1 MTTKP
6 RRLVRGSFQNIID
19 CFNRADGESVLDG
32 GVWYLMANSWAEVVG
47 HRLNY
52 YGHSMLPTKQE
63 QILLGAGIIA
73 AFSPQTNW
81 DNNKTMAWRFAET
94 LDKPDWCTDVN
105 YRKAMAIVESGIIS
119 EHRILPVFGDDLEE
133 YIDGCLGKEAFKTRA
148 FFHNIVSPEGA
159 YGPTIDRHAISI
171 YLGKRCNYN
180 ELRRGLEGRA
190 NRTIRG
196 AYMKASKILQVHHN
210 QVQAITWV
218 QWRKELKENK

>member
-47 HRLNY
+47 RRLNH
-52 YGHSMLPTKQE
+52 YGHSILSTKAE
-63 QILLGAGIIA
+63 QILMGAGVIA

-105 YRKAMAIVESGIIS
+105 YRKAILITTAFSDSYSLS
-119 EHRILPVFGDDLEE
+119 ELEE
-133 YIDGCLGKEAFKTRA
+133 YIDGCLGKEAFKTKA
-148 FFHNIVSPEGA
+148 FFHNIVNPDGD

-171 YLGKRCNYN
+171 YLGKRCNYD

>member
-32 GVWYLMANSWAEVVG
+32 GVWYRIANSWAEVVG
-47 HRLNY
+47 SRLNY
-52 YGHSMLPTKQE
+52 YGHAVLSSRWERIVM
-63 QILLGAGIIA
+63 GAGIIS
-73 AFSPQTNW
+73 AFSPQTDW
-81 DNNKTMAWRFAET
+81 DRNKTMAWRFAET
-94 LDKPDWCTDVN
+94 LEKPDWCTDVN
-105 YRKAMAIVESGIIS
+105 YSKVMAIINYPTE
-119 EHRILPVFGDDLEE
+119 PFGLQTTILEE
-133 YIDGCLGKEAFKTRA
+133 YVDGCLGKGAFKTKA

-190 NRTIRG
+190 NRTIRD

-218 QWRKELKENK
+218 QWRKELKGE

>member
-47 HRLNY
+47 RRLNH
-52 YGHSMLPTKQE
+52 YGHSILSTKAE
-63 QILLGAGIIA
+63 QILMGAGVIA

-94 LDKPDWCTDVN
+94 LEKPDWCTDVN
-105 YRKAMAIVESGIIS
+105 YRKALAVVSPENAFYDVD
-119 EHRILPVFGDDLEE
+119 E
-133 YIDGCLGKEAFKTRA
+133 CEAFKTRA
-148 FFHNIVSPEGA
+148 FFHNIVNPDGD
-159 YGPTIDRHAISI
+159 YGPTIDRHAISV
-171 YLGKRCNYN
+171 YLGKRCNYD

>member
-47 HRLNY
+47 RRLNH
-52 YGHSMLPTKQE
+52 YGHSILSTKAE
-63 QILLGAGIIA
+63 QILMGAGVIA

-94 LDKPDWCTDVN
+94 LDKPDWCTEVN
-105 YRKAMAIVESGIIS
+105 YRKAMTIVSTGDNFRCSS
-119 EHRILPVFGDDLEE
+119 EHEK
-133 YIDGCLGKEAFKTRA
+133 YIDRCLGKEAFKTRA
-148 FFHNIVSPEGA
+148 FFHNIVNPEGD
-159 YGPTIDRHAISI
+159 YGPTIDRHAISV
-171 YLGKRCNYN
+171 YLGKRCNYD

>member
-6 RRLVRGSFQNIID
+6 RRLVRGSYQHIID

-32 GVWYLMANSWAEVVG
+32 GVWYLMANSWAEVIG
-47 HRLNY
+47 RRLNY
-52 YGHSMLPTKQE
+52 YGHAILPTKQE
-63 QILLGAGIIA
+63 QIVVGAGIIS

-81 DNNKTMAWRFAET
+81 DSNKTMAWRFAET
-94 LDKPDWCTDVN
+94 LEKPNWCTDVN
-105 YRKAMAIVESGIIS
+105 YRKAITIVRANKYHSLS
-119 EHRILPVFGDDLEE
+119 EREE
-133 YIDGCLGKEAFKTRA
+133 YIDWWLGKEAFKTRA
-148 FFHNIVSPEGA
+148 FFHNIVNPDGD

-171 YLGKRCNYN
+171 YLGRRCTYK
-180 ELRRGLEGRA
+180 ELVRGLEGRA
-190 NRTIRG
+190 NKTIRG